1 MKRIL
6 TIPLAN
12 SRPQDALVW
21 RGDNTGTYTAK
32 SGYRWLITEGGTRIH
47 NELPTNFFTKLW
59 ELQVPCKIRIFMW
72 RIANNYLPTL
82 HNLKAR
88 QLAVNPLCPVCISEE
103 ESVDHLFR
111 ECSFTQQVLRGLEMP
126 FSTCNKEANW
136 KTWLVADFE
145 NKSLEACKIKS
156 IAYWAIWYNRNKLY
170 HERVREQVHE
180 VVGFIK
186 AYYTEISSM
195 GEILQNTHD
204 IKDSVWKPP
213 DNDTIK
219 INFDA
224 SFNRITRSSI
234 SGIIARDKEGLPM
247 AACTFPWDNI
257 LDPFMAEAR
266 ACLQAIVM
274 AEELGFQDVCVEG
287 DALTII
293 RKLNSRE
300 ANKAAHEMAKE
311 GIRFQHPR
319 YWIEEVPPAVENL
332 VNQERRN
339 GGYGG

>member
-1 MKRIL
+1 M
-6 TIPLAN
+6 AN
-12 SRPQDALVW
+12 
-21 RGDNTGTYTAK
+21 
-32 SGYRWLITEGGTRIH
+32 YRGGTRIH
-47 NELPTNFFTKLW
+47 NELPTNFFTKLC
-59 ELQVPCKIRIFMW
+59 ELHVPCKIRIFMW

-82 HNLKAR
+82 HNLKSR

-247 AACTFPWDNI
+247 AACTFPWI
-257 LDPFMAEAR
+257 
-266 ACLQAIVM
+266 I
-274 AEELGFQDVCVEG
+274 FQIHLWPRQGRVY
-287 DALTII
+287 
-293 RKLNSRE
+293 KLLSWQKSWVFRMFVL
-300 ANKAAHEMAKE
+300 KEM
-311 GIRFQHPR
+311 R
-319 YWIEEVPPAVENL
+319 
-332 VNQERRN
+332 
-339 GGYGG
+339 